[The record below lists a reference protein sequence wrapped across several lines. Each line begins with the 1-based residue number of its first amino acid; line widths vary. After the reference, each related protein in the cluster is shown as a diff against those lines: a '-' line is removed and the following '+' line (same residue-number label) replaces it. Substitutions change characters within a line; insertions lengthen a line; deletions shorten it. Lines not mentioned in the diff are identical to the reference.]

1 MRSAS
6 KPDSLHHHACSTSL
20 TVAVAGKRRIRPE
33 HLADMRESLALA
45 FQAVDDCLL
54 EAAGHL
60 PRTTRAPCLTLVTG
74 LADGADQ
81 VAGRLFLA
89 ETNPAG
95 AKRILGAV
103 LPCPGDEFARNSPVE
118 DREAFEAAAE
128 SCAFITVL
136 RGRLRPPVAVD
147 LDTEIARQAKRERG
161 DAFAAQAEALLADAD
176 LLVAIDDP
184 DDEGEVGGT
193 RDTLTRAIEL
203 GMPVILLHL
212 GRPGVRLLPSD
223 DGAEQRPYLNGV
235 AARQAIQIV
244 VNRMLDATQQPQA
257 LTA

>member
-1 MRSAS
+1 MRSYS
-6 KPDSLHHHACSTSL
+6 KPDTLHHECSTSL
-20 TVAVAGKRRIRPE
+20 TVALAGKRRITPE
-33 HLADMRESLALA
+33 HERHMSESLRLT
-45 FQAVDDCLL
+45 FQAIDDCLL
-54 EAAGHL
+54 ESAAHL
-60 PRTTRAPCLTLVTG
+60 PRTSRPPCMTLVTG

-81 VAGRLFLA
+81 IAGRIFLS

-95 AKRILGAV
+95 SKRILGAV

-136 RGRLRPPVAVD
+136 RGRLRPPAPVD

-161 DAFAAQAEALLADAD
+161 DAFAAQAEALLYDAD

-212 GRPGVRLLPSD
+212 GRPGVRLMPSPE
-223 DGAEQRPYLNGV
+223 GLEQRSYLNGV
-235 AARQAIQIV
+235 AARHAIQV
-244 VNRMLDATQQPQA
+244 LVDRVLDLTQEPTA

>member
-1 MRSAS
+1 MRSYL
-6 KPDSLHHHACSTSL
+6 KPDALHHECSTSL
-20 TVAVAGKRRIRPE
+20 TVALAGKRRISPDHER
-33 HLADMRESLALA
+33 DMRDSLTLTFEAI
-45 FQAVDDCLL
+45 DDCLF

-60 PRTTRAPCLTLVTG
+60 PRNSRPPCLTLVTG

-81 VAGRLFLA
+81 IAGRIFLS

-95 AKRILGAV
+95 SKRILGAV

-136 RGRLRPPVAVD
+136 RGRLRPPAPIG

-161 DAFAAQAEALLADAD
+161 DAFAAQAEALLYDAD
-176 LLVAIDDP
+176 LLVAVDDP

-203 GMPVILLHL
+203 GIPVILLHL
-212 GRPGVRLLPSD
+212 GRPGVRLLPSPED
-223 DGAEQRPYLNGV
+223 SEQRPYLKGV
-235 AARQAIQIV
+235 AARHAIQV
-244 VNRMLDATQQPQA
+244 LVDRVLA
-257 LTA
+257 LTHEPAAMTA